1 MQPNQLRDLIAWQWK
16 VYGNAHQDRRN
27 LLIHIVAVPV
37 FGAGALGLVLGLV
50 QLEWLLAAA
59 GLLAM
64 VVGFALQGVGHR
76 FERNPPPPFAS
87 RAEFVTRILTEQFV
101 IFPRFVLSGAWL
113 RRVRRAQQ
121 HRSDPIAPT
130 RSTS

>member
-1 MQPNQLRDLIAWQWK
+1 MQTIPLRELIAWQWK
-16 VYGNAHQDRRN
+16 VYANAHQDRRN

-37 FGAGALGLVLGLV
+37 FGAGAVGLVLGLV
-50 QLEWLLAAA
+50 QLHWPFAVA

-64 VVGFALQGVGHR
+64 LLGFGLQGFGHR
-76 FERNPPPPFAS
+76 FERNAPPPFAS

-113 RRVRRAQQ
+113 RRVRRA
-121 HRSDPIAPT
+121 
-130 RSTS
+130 